1 MRIIKTYTN
10 GRFYDT
16 LDKKYLSK
24 DQLTALINK
33 KEAIKVIMHKTGDD
47 VTPSVL
53 KKMGAVANPQK
64 ESMLNID
71 YLKKW
76 LSEQVDRRIEKAVKL
91 INLPTKDQ
99 INRLTADIETLAKQV
114 DGLENRLVNPKSRG
128 AASPKAPAKTVGGQ
142 A

>member
-47 VTPSVL
+47 VTPSVEENGRGG
-53 KKMGAVANPQK
+53 KPPK
-64 ESMLNID
+64 
-71 YLKKW
+71 
-76 LSEQVDRRIEKAVKL
+76 RIHAQYR
-91 INLPTKDQ
+91 LP
-99 INRLTADIETLAKQV
+99 
-114 DGLENRLVNPKSRG
+114 
-128 AASPKAPAKTVGGQ
+128 
-142 A
+142 